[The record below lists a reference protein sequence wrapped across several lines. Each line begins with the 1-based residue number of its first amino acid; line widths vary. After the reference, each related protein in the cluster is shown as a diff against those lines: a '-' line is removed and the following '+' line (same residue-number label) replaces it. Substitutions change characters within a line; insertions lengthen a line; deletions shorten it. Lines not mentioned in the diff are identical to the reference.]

1 MDLTPAFD
9 LIVMSLR
16 SAMVFTKCFIIHFKG
31 FKTVI
36 IEVISAISKSQ
47 SFFHFTFNV
56 DLLQMYIKETEF
68 YFSYINNAID
78 QFALAFIFFSFRLL
92 NASVGLLLLWW
103 TLSTPSASYVL
114 HIMST
119 YNITLLTYG
128 VSILRCNI
136 HICKK
141 IVICLGCWSI
151 G

>member
-36 IEVISAISKSQ
+36 IEVISSISKSQ

-56 DLLQMYIKETEF
+56 DLLQMYIKETEL
-68 YFSYINNAID
+68 YFSYINNSID

-92 NASVGLLLLWW
+92 NASVGLYLLWW
-103 TLSTPSASYVL
+103 TLSTPPLQCKLCSPYHVN
-114 HIMST
+114 IQ
-119 YNITLLTYG
+119 YNFVDIRGKYF
-128 VSILRCNI
+128 
-136 HICKK
+136 KM
-141 IVICLGCWSI
+141 
-151 G
+151 

>member
-1 MDLTPAFD
+1 
-9 LIVMSLR
+9 MSLR

-36 IEVISAISKSQ
+36 IEVISSISKSQ
-47 SFFHFTFNV
+47 SFFILLSMLTF
-56 DLLQMYIKETEF
+56 LQMYIKETEF
-68 YFSYINNAID
+68 YFSYINNSID
-78 QFALAFIFFSFRLL
+78 KFALAFIFFSFRLL
-92 NASVGLLLLWW
+92 NASVGLYLLWW
-103 TLSTPSASYVL
+103 TLSTPPPPSSASYVL

>member
-1 MDLTPAFD
+1 
-9 LIVMSLR
+9 MSLR

-36 IEVISAISKSQ
+36 IEVISSISKSQ
-47 SFFHFTFNV
+47 SFFILLSMLTFCRCTE
-56 DLLQMYIKETEF
+56 YIKETEF
-68 YFSYINNAID
+68 YFSYINNSID

-92 NASVGLLLLWW
+92 NASVGLYLLWW
-103 TLSTPSASYVL
+103 TLSTPPPPPTPSASYVL

-136 HICKK
+136 NICKK
-141 IVICLGCWSI
+141 SVICLGCWSI
-151 G
+151 R